1 MSEPACTAEGVMTS
15 DTPARLICATG
26 CPSSL
31 PPGTQAP
38 SPGRSGSELITI
50 VVISSAHFVSHFY
63 ILVLAAM
70 LPFLKAALGIDYFDV
85 ALAMTLFSVCSALG
99 SVLVGRLVDRVSPRP
114 VLAAG
119 LVLSGIASCALGST
133 MTYTGLIVA
142 AALAGLADAVYHP
155 ANYAVLSSEIAP
167 SRMGRAF
174 SIHTFTGFMGGA
186 VAPPV
191 LVGLSLWSS
200 PSTALFA
207 AAFLG
212 PLAALAV
219 LRAPASQTQS
229 RGDEQAVAATSAGP
243 SPAHTLLSGRI
254 LALVALFFLLSLSA
268 AGIQNFSAAALVEG
282 YGATL
287 AAANTALASFL
298 GASAVGVL
306 AGGQLA
312 DRMGQHGRITA
323 VSLAVA
329 GCLMLL
335 VALMHPGDA
344 SILLTMVGAG
354 FLTGVVAPSRDLL
367 VRAAAPPEAIGRT
380 YGLVSAG
387 LGAGNALGP
396 ILFGWLLE
404 QGLSRWI
411 FGATAGLMLLTAA
424 VAAAC
429 EPRDSRAF

>member
-1 MSEPACTAEGVMTS
+1 MPEPTCVAGRNYDERR
-15 DTPARLICATG
+15 DW
-26 CPSSL
+26 SL
-31 PPGTQAP
+31 LGPPGAP
-38 SPGRSGSELITI
+38 TPLPGRSGSELITI
-50 VVISSAHFVSHFY
+50 VVISTAHFVSHFY

-70 LPFLKAALGIDYFDV
+70 LPFLKAALATDYFDL

-119 LVLSGIASCALGST
+119 LVLGGIALCILGIA
-133 MTYTGLIVA
+133 MTYTGLILA

-155 ANYAVLSSEIAP
+155 ANYAVLSSEVAP
-167 SRMGRAF
+167 NRMGRAF
-174 SIHTFTGFMGGA
+174 SVHTFTGFMGGA

-191 LVGLSLWSS
+191 LVGLSIWSS
-200 PSTALFA
+200 PPTALFA
-207 AAFLG
+207 AALLG
-212 PLAALAV
+212 PLVAVAV
-219 LRAPASQTQS
+219 LLAPA
-229 RGDEQAVAATSAGP
+229 REAPRRHAVPARCTGA
-243 SPAHTLLSGRI
+243 SPGVTLFSGRI

-287 AAANTALASFL
+287 AAANMALASFL

-312 DRMGQHGRITA
+312 DRVEQHGRITA
-323 VSLAVA
+323 ASLAVA
-329 GCLMLL
+329 GCLILPIAVMN
-335 VALMHPGDA
+335 VGEP
-344 SILLTMVGAG
+344 SILLIMTGAG
-354 FLTGVVAPSRDLL
+354 FLTGVIAPSRDLL
-367 VRAAAPPEAIGRT
+367 VRAAAAPETIGRT

-396 ILFGWLLE
+396 LLYGVLLE
-404 QGLSRWI
+404 QGFWRWI

-429 EPRDSRAF
+429 EPRNSRAS